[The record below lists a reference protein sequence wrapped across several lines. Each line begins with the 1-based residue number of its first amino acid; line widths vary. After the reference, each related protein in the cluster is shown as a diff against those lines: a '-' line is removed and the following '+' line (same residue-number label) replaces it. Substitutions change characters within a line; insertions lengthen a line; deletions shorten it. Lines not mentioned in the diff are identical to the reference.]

1 MARRGTDGSSKV
13 FLVDIPGTMVTK
25 LPKFGENR
33 RVQLGPNFQNWVDKI
48 AKKKTVK
55 IGGFGHL

>member
-33 RVQLGPNFQNWVDKI
+33 RVQLGLNFQNWVDKI
-48 AKKKTVK
+48 AKKK
-55 IGGFGHL
+55 L